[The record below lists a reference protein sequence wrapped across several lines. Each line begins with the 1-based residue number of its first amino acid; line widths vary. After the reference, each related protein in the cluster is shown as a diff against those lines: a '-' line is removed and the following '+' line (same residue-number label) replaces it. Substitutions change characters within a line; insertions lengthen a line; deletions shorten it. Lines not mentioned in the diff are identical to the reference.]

1 MKLLRKTATTI
12 VTGLGVLMFVAS
24 PGFAGGSHGAANDTM
39 SQPAHM
45 SQGRDG
51 TLGRQY
57 GPMEMMGPGM
67 VGSNMMGNATVQP
80 GMGMV
85 QPCPYGTAQDV
96 DKDLSA
102 DDVRLFLERSL
113 AFHGNK
119 RLMVGDVKEAGDDTI
134 VADIVTVD
142 DSLVQRLQVDRHTGR
157 MQQVN

>member
-1 MKLLRKTATTI
+1 MKSLRQTATTV
-12 VTGLGVLMFVAS
+12 VTGLGVLMFVVS
-24 PGFAGGSHGAANDTM
+24 PGFAGGTHGAANDTM

-57 GPMEMMGPGM
+57 GPVEMMSPG
-67 VGSNMMGNATVQP
+67 MMGNGTVQP

-102 DDVRLFLERSL
+102 DDVRLLLERNL

-119 RLMVGDVKEAGDDTI
+119 RLMVGDVKEASDDTI
-134 VADIVTVD
+134 IADIVTVD
-142 DSLVQRLQVDRHTGR
+142 DSLVQRLQIDRHTGR

>member
-1 MKLLRKTATTI
+1 
-12 VTGLGVLMFVAS
+12 
-24 PGFAGGSHGAANDTM
+24 M

-45 SQGRDG
+45 SQGQDV

-57 GPMEMMGPGM
+57 GPMGMMGPGM
-67 VGSNMMGNATVQP
+67 MGNGIVQP

-119 RLMVGDVKEAGDDTI
+119 RLKVGDVKEAGDDTI
-134 VADIVTVD
+134 VTDIVTVD
-142 DSLVQRLQVDRHTGR
+142 DSLVHRLEVDRHTGR
-157 MQQVN
+157 MQQVNQTDGSRVLDRPPPHLTKNSNNVG